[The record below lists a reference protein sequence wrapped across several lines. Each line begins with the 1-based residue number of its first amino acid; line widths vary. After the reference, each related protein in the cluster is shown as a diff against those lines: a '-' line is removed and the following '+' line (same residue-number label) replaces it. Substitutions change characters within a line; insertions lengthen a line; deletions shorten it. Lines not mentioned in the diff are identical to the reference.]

1 MIFKL
6 NQKILAPLLFAI
18 IVSGCYSESVS
29 APTQTFEPPDTPITV
44 AAAQYQYLKDIV
56 ASSCL
61 PINEEPKKDENI
73 PWILLGVR
81 GIVLYAIDPNTG
93 IKSDKLLPD
102 PDLTTYADYLHVSP
116 NGEWLAYNLI
126 SNDSITPIIVEP
138 SQNILT
144 NSSQERIVLDID
156 SSATVGGWPNNELI
170 FLISGQSIEKF
181 GNTIILN
188 PFTQEQNEFVF
199 GGLPN
204 YLDYQPGMNG
214 SYLFAH
220 SNLMPDSTLKRLVYP
235 AIIENRFTTI
245 LWDVENKKELASLRL
260 YLDQWFNDPL
270 WSLDGENFL
279 IMGFDDEEHVEWFQ
293 ISRNGNIQQVTY
305 LGKFLRDYKIE
316 KTSRSWDGRYL
327 AFQLFYDSG
336 ENIKY
341 IILDLKAPSL
351 EGFCINSISN
361 QSSALVWSPDNR
373 YLAITDGDTG
383 VSSQVLLV
391 DIVDQEVSQIG
402 KDTDGIGWIPKP

>member
-1 MIFKL
+1 MFFEFKSKFLIFIFF
-6 NQKILAPLLFAI
+6 NCLLLSCNPARNFDSYKTPNVSTQALKEI
-18 IVSGCYSESVS
+18 IFSTCLDIE
-29 APTQTFEPPDTPITV
+29 TV
-44 AAAQYQYLKDIV
+44 
-56 ASSCL
+56 
-61 PINEEPKKDENI
+61 PKRVQEI
-73 PWILLGVR
+73 PWLLLAVR
-81 GIVLYAIDPNTG
+81 GIVPYAIDPNTG
-93 IKSDKLLPD
+93 IKSDQLLPD
-102 PDLTTYADYLHVSP
+102 PEFAIADYFHISP
-116 NGEWLAYNLI
+116 NGEWLAYNIYTFANNSTIL
-126 SNDSITPIIVEP
+126 IVEP

-144 NSSQERIVLDID
+144 NSSRERIVLDID
-156 SSATVGGWPNNELI
+156 SSAVVGGWSNNELI
-170 FLISGQSIEKF
+170 FLISGQSMEKF
-181 GNTIILN
+181 GNTIMLN

-214 SYLFAH
+214 SYIFAH

-235 AIIENRFTTI
+235 AVIENRFTTI

-305 LGKFLRDYKIE
+305 LGEFLNDYKIE
-316 KTSRSWDGRYL
+316 KPSRSWDGRYL

-341 IILDLKAPSL
+341 IILDLKAPAL
-351 EGFCINSISN
+351 EGFCIDVTSN
-361 QSSALVWSPDNR
+361 QGDGAPVWSPDNR

-383 VSSQVLLV
+383 VSSQVLLI
-391 DIVDQEVSQIG
+391 DIVDQAVFQIG
-402 KDTDGIGWIPKP
+402 KDADGIGWIPKP